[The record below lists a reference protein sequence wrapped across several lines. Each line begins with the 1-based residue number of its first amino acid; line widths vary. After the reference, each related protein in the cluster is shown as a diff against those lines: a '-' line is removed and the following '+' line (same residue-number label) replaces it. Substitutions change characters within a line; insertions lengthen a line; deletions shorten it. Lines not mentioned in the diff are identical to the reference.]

1 MSIQKKISVVGFG
14 YWGKNHAR
22 VLDELGVLSGVFD
35 LDIKNSNEAKNLN
48 YKIYD
53 SLNEMAEDSDACV
66 IATPAET
73 HYSIAINLID
83 KLDLLVEKPLS
94 LSVKECKEL
103 VSKSKKNKKIVQVG
117 HQLHFHEGVI
127 KMKKL
132 INEGFIGEIKWIYS
146 NRLNMGKIRT
156 EENVMWSFAPHDIS
170 LLISLVKSPIKNLS
184 VQGTNLFNQNVED
197 ATLSLFEFENGV
209 KSHIFV
215 SWFHPFKE
223 QRFVVV
229 GTKGTLVFSDTNI
242 ENKLVAYTTKIEQ
255 GETTI
260 MEHKEEVITFQERE
274 PLMNQ
279 AKYFLE
285 CLSERT
291 CEINNS
297 NDALKVV
304 EILENSNKILT
315 SI

>member
-242 ENKLVAYTTKIEQ
+242 ENKLVAYTTKI
-255 GETTI
+255 I
-260 MEHKEEVITFQERE
+260 
-274 PLMNQ
+274 
-279 AKYFLE
+279 
-285 CLSERT
+285 
-291 CEINNS
+291 
-297 NDALKVV
+297 KVKQQSW
-304 EILENSNKILT
+304 NTKKK
-315 SI
+315 